1 MSRHV
6 RLAVITLAAAL
17 FHLGVTALALRS
29 ASGVVANT
37 DGTVS
42 TEMLDY
48 PTLALALLS
57 VAVLVY
63 VGLTSP
69 PWGVLLTAGLTA
81 ISFWGARAEDRR
93 WVESGY
99 SQGLEILAYAV
110 PAGILVLGLFASGLG
125 GVFRL
130 VRGRSTGPEAPTATA
145 SPQT

>member
-6 RLAVITLAAAL
+6 RLAAITLGAAV
-17 FHLGVTALALRS
+17 FHLGVTALALRA
-29 ASGVVANT
+29 ASGVVPNA

-48 PTLALALLS
+48 PTMTLAVLS

-69 PWGVLLTAGLTA
+69 SWGLLLTAGLTA
-81 ISFWGARAEDRR
+81 ISFWGAHVEDRR

-99 SQGLEILAYAV
+99 CQGLEILAYAV
-110 PAGILVLGLFASGLG
+110 PAAILILGLFVCGIGA
-125 GVFRL
+125 L
-130 VRGRSTGPEAPTATA
+130 VGILRRNGSAG
-145 SPQT
+145 